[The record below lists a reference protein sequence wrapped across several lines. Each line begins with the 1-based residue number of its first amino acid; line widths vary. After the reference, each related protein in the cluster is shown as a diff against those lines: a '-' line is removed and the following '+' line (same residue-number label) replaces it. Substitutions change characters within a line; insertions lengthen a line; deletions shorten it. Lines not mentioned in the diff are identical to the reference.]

1 MSTKQHAY
9 TFLSSTSGKHENVQS
24 TSPPNTLLMLPTR
37 LCHAGMGYQAYLNMG
52 GAPRGT
58 PGFNEAVVYDPI
70 PSRTMP
76 FLLMIS
82 VLGAFLLTQMRKLM
96 ICDWKLPFPSGTAS
110 GIMLTSFHT
119 AVSPAGGWVLL
130 VGFRGMRVGGLQ
142 SWLLKQQQGLCSTRS
157 AAGECVTRERE
168 REGRRGT

>member
-1 MSTKQHAY
+1 MYNPQQLPTIYLPQAY
-9 TFLSSTSGKHENVQS
+9 NVLKK
-24 TSPPNTLLMLPTR
+24 SPPNAMRMCLTL

-119 AVSPAGGWVLL
+119 AVSLVEAKFWGFGRWVESVAGKAAAQISAEGSHKIRECEK
-130 VGFRGMRVGGLQ
+130 RGG
-142 SWLLKQQQGLCSTRS
+142 C
-157 AAGECVTRERE
+157 
-168 REGRRGT
+168 

>member
-1 MSTKQHAY
+1 MRMC
-9 TFLSSTSGKHENVQS
+9 L
-24 TSPPNTLLMLPTR
+24 TL

-119 AVSPAGGWVLL
+119 AVSL
-130 VGFRGMRVGGLQ
+130 VEANFQVSDGGLKVWQ
-142 SWLLKQQQGLCSTRS
+142 VKQQHRFLLRALTR
-157 AAGECVTRERE
+157 
-168 REGRRGT
+168 